1 MVNLSGLSHDYGL
14 PIYKNESIFIG
25 EDKTYK
31 EDVLYYLKSFSP
43 SWITSAKVVD
53 MVTNEK
59 TDKCDSSFFD
69 GKYEWSE
76 TDIYHFEKYN
86 MPLNDSFVKFVLSN
100 NNQ

>member
-1 MVNLSGLSHDYGL
+1 
-14 PIYKNESIFIG
+14 
-25 EDKTYK
+25 
-31 EDVLYYLKSFSP
+31 
-43 SWITSAKVVD
+43 

-59 TDKCDSSFFD
+59 TDKCDNSFFD